1 MSAAGPDVLVVG
13 AGPTGLA
20 LALQAVAHGA
30 RVRVVEQRP
39 DAFRPSKALIVHPRT
54 LEVLRPLGVT
64 GALLARGDTDPAVD
78 LHLGH
83 RVLRVALAELPL
95 PGTAFPHLLL
105 VRQADVEAVLA
116 RALADRGVA
125 VERGTTFTGG
135 ASASDL
141 AVATLERGGAREE
154 VVTRFLVGGDGAA
167 SAVRRAAGLGFA
179 GRAYH
184 QDVVLADVE
193 LDGDLAPGV
202 AHVAAGREG
211 LLFLFALGELAPW
224 RLLATEPAAPSD
236 APFGQPG
243 PPVPQQRLQQL
254 VDAAGLPA
262 RITAVAWSGR
272 VRLQHR
278 LAPRFRSGPVLL
290 AGDAA
295 HTHSPAGGQGM
306 NTGLQDATNLGWKLA
321 LAARCPPAEADALL
335 RSYDAER
342 RPVARR
348 VLALTHAVFWAE
360 AGTGRVPSTVR
371 SQLVPLAA
379 PLVPLL
385 LRQQRL
391 VGAGFGVLSQLRWHY
406 RRSPLSV
413 GAGPGPGPRAG
424 DRLPDREVVVAG
436 GRCRLHALT
445 DRPGLHV
452 LLSRDAPPLAG
463 PWQLVHVHRLLDAP
477 GSECAVVRPDGHV
490 GYRGDVAGAAA
501 WLRSVGVR

>member
-1 MSAAGPDVLVVG
+1 MSTAGPDVLVVG

-64 GALLARGDTDPAVD
+64 GALLARGDTSPSVD

-95 PGTAFPHLLL
+95 RGTAFPHLLL
-105 VRQADVEAVLA
+105 VRQADVEAVLT
-116 RALADRGVA
+116 RALTDRGVT

-135 ASASDL
+135 RAGADGV
-141 AVATLERGGAREE
+141 VATVERGAGRE
-154 VVTRFLVGGDGAA
+154 VVRTRFLVGCDGAG
-167 SAVRRAAGLGFA
+167 SAVRQTAGLGFA
-179 GRAYH
+179 GAAYR

-193 LDGDLAPGV
+193 LEGDLATGV
-202 AHVAAGREG
+202 AHVVAGRGG

-224 RLLATEPAAPSD
+224 RLLATQPATPSD

-278 LAPRFRSGPVLL
+278 LAPRFRCGPVLL

-321 LAARCPPAEADALL
+321 LAARSPAVEAEALL
-335 RSYDAER
+335 GSYDAER
-342 RPVARR
+342 RPVARK

-371 SQLVPLAA
+371 SRLVPLSA
-379 PLVPLL
+379 PFVPLL
-385 LRQQRL
+385 LRQRRL
-391 VGAGFGVLSQLRWHY
+391 VGAGFGVLSQLQWHY

-424 DRLPDREVVVAG
+424 DRLPDRDVVVAG
-436 GRCRLHALT
+436 GRRRLHELT

-452 LLSRDAPPLAG
+452 LLERDAPALADRE
-463 PWQLVHVHRLLDAP
+463 LAHVHRLLDEP
-477 GSECAVVRPDGHV
+477 GSGSAVVRPDGHV
-490 GYRGDVAGAAA
+490 GYRGDVAGATA
-501 WLRSVGVR
+501 WLQSVGLR